1 MNTLI
6 QESIKYAANT
16 NTHKYESIQDAL
28 ADAYVHGRLAKPC
41 EEEIQAVVLYLKD
54 SAGNFE
60 LKEISSYRLRATA
73 KGILK
78 TARRAITPTAVENK
92 QEDTK

>member
-28 ADAYVHGRLAKPC
+28 ADAYAHGRLAKP
-41 EEEIQAVVLYLKD
+41 LRGGD
-54 SAGNFE
+54 TGRSP
-60 LKEISSYRLRATA
+60 ISE
-73 KGILK
+73 GFGW
-78 TARRAITPTAVENK
+78 
-92 QEDTK
+92 

>member
-28 ADAYVHGRLAKPC
+28 ADAYAHGRLAKPC
-41 EEEIQAVVLYLKD
+41 EEEIQAVVQYLKD
-54 SAGNFE
+54 SAGNFG
-60 LKEISSYRLRATA
+60 LKGISSYRLRATA
-73 KGILK
+73 KGMLK

>member
-6 QESIKYAANT
+6 QEFIKYADNT

-28 ADAYVHGRLAKPC
+28 SDAYAHGRLAKPC
-41 EEEIQAVVLYLKD
+41 EEEVQAVVQYLKD
-54 SAGNFE
+54 SAGNFG
-60 LKEISSYRLRATA
+60 LKEISSYRLLAMA
-73 KGILK
+73 KGMLK